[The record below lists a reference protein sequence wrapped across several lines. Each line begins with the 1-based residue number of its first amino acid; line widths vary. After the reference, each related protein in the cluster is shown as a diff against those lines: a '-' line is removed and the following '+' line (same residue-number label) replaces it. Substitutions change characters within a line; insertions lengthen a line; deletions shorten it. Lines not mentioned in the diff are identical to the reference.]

1 MITSIVVLSSLIFR
15 FYHCVFCKLA
25 FVFKVVMFVCC
36 VCKKQNNTGSGS
48 GESTGNTNIQQ
59 LPGIVRKRE
68 NCISDFL

>member
-1 MITSIVVLSSLIFR
+1 
-15 FYHCVFCKLA
+15 
-25 FVFKVVMFVCC
+25 VMFVCC

-48 GESTGNTNIQQ
+48 GESTGNTNLQQ